1 MNTNIL
7 AAALIGFLLGG
18 LVVSIAAQL
27 ESKGAEAPSH
37 SSSSQQIIDT
47 EYWIDCAVDLPAPSP
62 EYGNPAAH

>member
-27 ESKGAEAPSH
+27 ESNGAEAPSH
-37 SSSSQQIIDT
+37 SSSSHQIIDT
-47 EYWIDCAVDLPAPSP
+47 EYWIASPRNNVLP
-62 EYGNPAAH
+62 